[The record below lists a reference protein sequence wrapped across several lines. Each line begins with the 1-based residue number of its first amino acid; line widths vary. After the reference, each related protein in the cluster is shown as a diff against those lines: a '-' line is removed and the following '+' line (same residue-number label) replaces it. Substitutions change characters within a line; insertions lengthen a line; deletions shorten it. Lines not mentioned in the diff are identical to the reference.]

1 MRIAKCVPQ
10 QGIRHIVGR
19 YSVGTPDEV
28 ITTKIRKLLRL
39 NIGITAQQERACVRF
54 ALAVHAENQRLY
66 NYVMGGR

>member
-28 ITTKIRKLLRL
+28 IATNIRKLIRL

-66 NYVMGGR
+66 NYVMRGR

>member
-10 QGIRHIVGR
+10 QGIRYIVGR

-28 ITTKIRKLLRL
+28 IATNIRKRMRL

-54 ALAVHAENQRLY
+54 ALAVHAENHRLY
-66 NYVMGGR
+66 NYVMRGR